1 MNEKKTPNQ
10 FHEITFHFAWILYR
24 FLCIFYYPSVSAN
37 CKGGYDGWGFSENEK
52 NTSSDMLD
60 IWKKK
65 CIMMKI
71 IVSSRIKNQMESATN
86 ALSVGFDD
94 DCWQLYVTMVKTRK
108 PLHETM

>member
-1 MNEKKTPNQ
+1 MNKKNTPNQ

-37 CKGGYDGWGFSENEK
+37 CKGGYDGWGFSEYEK
-52 NTSSDMLD
+52 
-60 IWKKK
+60 IHHQICWIFKKK

-86 ALSVGFDD
+86 ALSVGFG
-94 DCWQLYVTMVKTRK
+94 LIFYFTMIADNC
-108 PLHETM
+108 M

>member
-1 MNEKKTPNQ
+1 MLGIFPFFSHFNISWCMFKTTRMNEKKTPNQ

-60 IWKKK
+60 I
-65 CIMMKI
+65 
-71 IVSSRIKNQMESATN
+71 
-86 ALSVGFDD
+86 
-94 DCWQLYVTMVKTRK
+94 
-108 PLHETM
+108 